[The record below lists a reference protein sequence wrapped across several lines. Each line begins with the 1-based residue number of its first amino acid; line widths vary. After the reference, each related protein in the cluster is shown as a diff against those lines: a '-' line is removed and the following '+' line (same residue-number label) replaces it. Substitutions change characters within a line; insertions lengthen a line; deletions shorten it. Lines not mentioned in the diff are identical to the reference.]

1 VSCLLQTMPGT
12 GWLFLAGS
20 LALVGLPPFGLFIS
34 EFALLRAGF
43 AAGRPWLM
51 GIVLVLLTVA
61 GVGFVAG
68 ANRML
73 YGAAPPGIASGERD
87 WALAPLALCL
97 GTLVVLG
104 LIVPPPVATLLT
116 QIAAI
121 VGP

>member
-1 VSCLLQTMPGT
+1 MPGT

-97 GTLVVLG
+97 GTLVILG
-104 LIVPPPVATLLT
+104 LIVPPPVTTLLT